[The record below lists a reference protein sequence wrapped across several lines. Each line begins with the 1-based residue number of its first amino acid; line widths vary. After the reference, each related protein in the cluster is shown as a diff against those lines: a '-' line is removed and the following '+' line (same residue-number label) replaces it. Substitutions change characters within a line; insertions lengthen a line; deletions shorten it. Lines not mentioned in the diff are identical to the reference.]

1 MAGWD
6 VPSHVIH
13 LVSQTSEFCYSIA
26 IAFLSAFGLFAF
38 ASIRLQDANSEDITV
53 LLYRTMEWVHEVQ
66 RT

>member
-1 MAGWD
+1 MSSPAGRWWQM
-6 VPSHVIH
+6 VASMI
-13 LVSQTSEFCYSIA
+13 SYSIA
-26 IAFLSAFGLFAF
+26 IAFLSALGLLAF